1 MITTDDR
8 GEESR
13 AWVQAGWVRVGQE
26 RGRAREEN
34 EAERKME
41 KRKTGREMRGRRAR
55 CAMQSSLLL
64 FCDALSIF
72 YTNGV
77 HFSWTNFRRTQESG
91 RGSMTIEKVRKAAL
105 AHRPSSITRRA
116 INTLTRTLLHCT
128 RMINTHTDTDTYI
141 NIYININ
148 IHAYK

>member
-1 MITTDDR
+1 M
-8 GEESR
+8 G
-13 AWVQAGWVRVGQE
+13 E
-26 RGRAREEN
+26 RGKKKKRRE
-34 EAERKME
+34 KWK
-41 KRKTGREMRGRRAR
+41 KRKTGREMRERRAR

-72 YTNGV
+72 LHERDSFFLNE
-77 HFSWTNFRRTQESG
+77 FSSNTGKR
-91 RGSMTIEKVRKAAL
+91 RGSMTIEKVRKTAL

-116 INTLTRTLLHCT
+116 INTVTRTLLHCT